1 MNSET
6 LSKMKNNAIQIK
18 KSNNKQKI
26 NKKRKKKKEKKL
38 KSFLKVYLSSFFD
51 VLIFDSIKVYFFT

>member
-18 KSNNKQKI
+18 KSNNNQKI
-26 NKKRKKKKEKKL
+26 NKKRKKKRN
-38 KSFLKVYLSSFFD
+38 LKVS
-51 VLIFDSIKVYFFT
+51 

>member
-18 KSNNKQKI
+18 KSNNNQKI
-26 NKKRKKKKEKKL
+26 NKKEKRKET
-38 KSFLKVYLSSFFD
+38 LKVY
-51 VLIFDSIKVYFFT
+51 

>member
-26 NKKRKKKKEKKL
+26 NKKKKKEKRKE
-38 KSFLKVYLSSFFD
+38 
-51 VLIFDSIKVYFFT
+51 T